1 MKFEVYGPF
10 EITRT
15 SKGLVSSDAASKRE
29 FWEWV
34 DGVVPSLPDACGCYV
49 FAIQVSRGILPWY
62 VGKAEKQPFAK
73 ECLSTHKVNHYN
85 NAIVGRKGRP
95 TLYLLPQVTK
105 NGKYR
110 KVSKSKKLA
119 ISELETMLM
128 GMAIS
133 RNPGMLNIKG
143 TRMMRELTV
152 EGFLNSKKSAG
163 GKASSELRNILGG

>member
-10 EITRT
+10 EIDRT
-15 SKGLVSSDAASKRE
+15 SKGLVSSDAASRRE
-29 FWEWV
+29 FWERV
-34 DGVVPSLPDACGCYV
+34 EDDVPDLPDACGCYV
-49 FAIQVSRGILPWY
+49 FAIQASRGILPWY
-62 VGKAEKQPFAK
+62 VGKAEKQSFVN
-73 ECLSTHKVNHYN
+73 ECLSSHKINHYN
-85 NAIVGRKGRP
+85 NAIVGRKGKP
-95 TLYLLPQVTK
+95 VLYLLPQVTR

-110 KVSKSKKLA
+110 KVSKLQKPA

-152 EGFLNSKKSAG
+152 EGFLNSKKSSG
-163 GKASSELRNILGG
+163 GKASSELRKILGG